1 MAVKVILER
10 RVLPGQERKALEL
23 LRRMRARCLEEEGY
37 ISGET
42 LRDSE
47 DANNIVVIS
56 TWFGLMD
63 WRRWSNSQER
73 RDFESQLRPLL
84 AGPERVRV
92 LLEGLT
98 ESHSGA

>member
-1 MAVKVILER
+1 VAVKVVIER
-10 RVLPGQERKALEL
+10 RVLPGQERRVLEL
-23 LRRMRARCLEEEGY
+23 LKALRMKCLEEPGY
-37 ISGET
+37 ITGET

-47 DANNIVVIS
+47 DAHNIIVIS

-63 WRRWSNSQER
+63 WRRWHASETR
-73 RDFESQLRPLL
+73 RALESDIRIHL
-84 AGPERVRV
+84 AAPERVRV

>member
-1 MAVKVILER
+1 MAVKVVIER
-10 RVLPGQERKALEL
+10 RVLPGQERRAFDLM
-23 LRRMRARCLEEEGY
+23 RQMRARCLDEPGY

-47 DANNIVVIS
+47 DAHNIVVIS

-63 WRRWSNSQER
+63 WRRWAASADR
-73 RDFESQLRPLL
+73 KAFESQLRPLL
-84 AGPERVRV
+84 TAPERVRV
-92 LLEGLT
+92 LLEGLS

>member
-1 MAVKVILER
+1 MAVKVLIER
-10 RVLPGQERKALEL
+10 RVLPGQERRALEL
-23 LRRMRARCLEEEGY
+23 LRAIRARCLEEPGY
-37 ISGET
+37 ITGET

-47 DANNIVVIS
+47 DPHNIIVIS

-63 WRRWSNSQER
+63 WRRWHASEER
-73 RDFESQLRPLL
+73 RAFESRLRHLL
-84 AGPERVRV
+84 AAPERVRV

>member
-1 MAVKVILER
+1 MAVKVIIER
-10 RVLPGQERKALEL
+10 RVLPGQERRALEL
-23 LRRMRARCLEEEGY
+23 LRAIRARCLEQPGY

-47 DANNIVVIS
+47 DAHNIVVIS

-63 WRRWSNSQER
+63 WRHWHASETRKAM
-73 RDFESQLRPLL
+73 ESQLRQLL
-84 AGPERVRV
+84 AAPERVRV
-92 LLEGLT
+92 LLEGLS

>member
-1 MAVKVILER
+1 MAVKVLIER
-10 RVLPGQERKALEL
+10 RVLPGQEKRAFEVM
-23 LRRMRARCLEEEGY
+23 RAMRARCLEEAGY

-47 DANNIVVIS
+47 DAHVVIVIS

-63 WRRWSNSQER
+63 WRRWQSSAER
-73 RDFESQLRPLL
+73 REFESRLRHYL
-84 AGPERVRV
+84 AAPERVRV
-92 LLEGLT
+92 LLEGLS

>member
-1 MAVKVILER
+1 MAVKVIIER
-10 RVLPGQERKALEL
+10 RVAGGQERRALEL
-23 LRRMRARCLEEEGY
+23 MRAIRVRCLEEPGY

-47 DANNIVVIS
+47 DANTVIVIS

-63 WRRWSNSQER
+63 WRRWHASEVR
-73 RDFESQLRPLL
+73 RDFESRMRPMLT
-84 AGPERVRV
+84 GPERARV
-92 LLEGLT
+92 LLEGLS

>member
-1 MAVKVILER
+1 MAVKVVIER
-10 RVLPGQERKALEL
+10 RVLPGQERRALEM
-23 LRRMRARCLEEEGY
+23 LRGIRARCLEEPGY
-37 ISGET
+37 ITGET

-47 DANNIVVIS
+47 DAHNIVVIS

-63 WRRWSNSQER
+63 WRRWHASETR
-73 RDFESQLRPLL
+73 REMESRLRPLL
-84 AGPERVRV
+84 TGPERVRV